1 MCVCLRVC
9 VCVVCVCV
17 SVSVCLC
24 LCVYLVRSTPAC
36 DTLGASPTDAAGTA
50 AGASL
55 KPMRTSCT
63 SHCLHPNT
71 RCPAV

>member
-17 SVSVCLC
+17 SVSVCFC

-36 DTLGASPTDAAGTA
+36 DTLGASLTDAAGTA